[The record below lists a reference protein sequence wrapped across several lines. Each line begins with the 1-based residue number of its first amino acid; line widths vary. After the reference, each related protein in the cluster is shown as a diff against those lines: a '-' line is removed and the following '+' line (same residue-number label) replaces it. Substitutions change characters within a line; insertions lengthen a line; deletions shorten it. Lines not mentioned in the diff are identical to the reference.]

1 MPQPIESPYYTH
13 SQHPVSNAVGT
24 VVSAT
29 TYHQQ
34 FTPFHTTSSYRSKQV
49 VSAASSAKQYMTTAT
64 MMTNDGW
71 EVLSPCAVPMTSVSS
86 MTPVV
91 SSSLSAS
98 EESAGGS
105 AMACVSPFRSTSA
118 YMSGMQGNGLL
129 AMATPMQTAGFGAI
143 AQTAAAAYAAQSPL
157 FAATTAPAR
166 SIDLANIINFY
177 TTAEE
182 LMAEKLSWGE
192 AQITTYGRPDDGPS
206 IGELTPVGDA
216 VLPLVACV
224 IAYAACKIRRKIT
237 LKKASAL

>member
-34 FTPFHTTSSYRSKQV
+34 FTPFHTTSSFRSHHI
-49 VSAASSAKQYMTTAT
+49 VSPAGDYKKTAT
-64 MMTNDGW
+64 MNAEEGW

>member
-34 FTPFHTTSSYRSKQV
+34 FTPFHTTSSFRSHHI
-49 VSAASSAKQYMTTAT
+49 VSPAGDYKKTAT
-64 MMTNDGW
+64 MNAEEGW

-129 AMATPMQTAGFGAI
+129 AMATPMQTAGIGTI
-143 AQTAAAAYAAQSPL
+143 VQTYAVQSPL
-157 FAATTAPAR
+157 LAATAAPAR

-177 TTAEE
+177 TTAEDI
-182 LMAEKLSWGE
+182 MAEKLSWGE

-216 VLPLVACV
+216 VLPLMACV
-224 IAYAACKIRRKIT
+224 IAYAAYKIRRKIT

>member
-1 MPQPIESPYYTH
+1 MP
-13 SQHPVSNAVGT
+13 
-24 VVSAT
+24 
-29 TYHQQ
+29 TYSYNPQ

-49 VSAASSAKQYMTTAT
+49 ASAASSAKQYMTTAT

-91 SSSLSAS
+91 SSPLSAA
-98 EESAGGS
+98 EESAAEG

-118 YMSGMQGNGLL
+118 YMSGVQGNGLL
-129 AMATPMQTAGFGAI
+129 AMATPMQTAGIGTI
-143 AQTAAAAYAAQSPL
+143 VQTYAAQSPL

-224 IAYAACKIRRKIT
+224 IAYAACKIRKKIT
-237 LKKASAL
+237 LKKARAL

>member
-13 SQHPVSNAVGT
+13 SLHPVSNAVGT

-34 FTPFHTTSSYRSKQV
+34 FTPFHTTSSFRSHHI
-49 VSAASSAKQYMTTAT
+49 VSPAGDYKKTAT
-64 MMTNDGW
+64 MNAEEGW

>member
-49 VSAASSAKQYMTTAT
+49 ASAASSAKQYMTTAT

-91 SSSLSAS
+91 SSPLSAA
-98 EESAGGS
+98 EESAAEG

-118 YMSGMQGNGLL
+118 YMSGVQGNGLL
-129 AMATPMQTAGFGAI
+129 AMATPMQIAGIGTI
-143 AQTAAAAYAAQSPL
+143 VQTYAVQSPL
-157 FAATTAPAR
+157 LAATAAPAR

-224 IAYAACKIRRKIT
+224 IAYAAYKIRRKIT

>member
-91 SSSLSAS
+91 SSSLSAA
-98 EESAGGS
+98 EESAAEG

-118 YMSGMQGNGLL
+118 YMSGVQGNGLL
-129 AMATPMQTAGFGAI
+129 AMATPMQTVGIGTI
-143 AQTAAAAYAAQSPL
+143 VQTYAVQSPL
-157 FAATTAPAR
+157 LATTTAPAR

-224 IAYAACKIRRKIT
+224 IAYAAYKIRKKIT
-237 LKKASAL
+237 LKKARAL

>member
-34 FTPFHTTSSYRSKQV
+34 FTPFHTTSSFRSHHI
-49 VSAASSAKQYMTTAT
+49 VSPAGDYKKTAT
-64 MMTNDGW
+64 MNAEEGW

-91 SSSLSAS
+91 SSSLSAA
-98 EESAGGS
+98 EESAAGS

-129 AMATPMQTAGFGAI
+129 AMATPMQTAGIGTI
-143 AQTAAAAYAAQSPL
+143 VQTCAVQSPL
-157 FAATTAPAR
+157 LATTTAPAR

-224 IAYAACKIRRKIT
+224 IAYAAYKIRRKIT
-237 LKKASAL
+237 LKKARAL

>member
-49 VSAASSAKQYMTTAT
+49 ASAAGDYKKTAT
-64 MMTNDGW
+64 MNAEEGW

-98 EESAGGS
+98 EESAAGS

-118 YMSGMQGNGLL
+118 YMSGVQGNGLL
-129 AMATPMQTAGFGAI
+129 AMATPMQTAGIGTI
-143 AQTAAAAYAAQSPL
+143 VQTCAVQSPL
-157 FAATTAPAR
+157 LATTTAPAR

-224 IAYAACKIRRKIT
+224 IAYAAYKIRRKIT
-237 LKKASAL
+237 LKKARAL

>member
-34 FTPFHTTSSYRSKQV
+34 FTPFHTTSSFRSHHI
-49 VSAASSAKQYMTTAT
+49 VSPAGDYKKTAT
-64 MMTNDGW
+64 MNAEEGW

-129 AMATPMQTAGFGAI
+129 AMATPMQTAGIGTI
-143 AQTAAAAYAAQSPL
+143 VQTYAAQSPL
-157 FAATTAPAR
+157 LAATTAPAR

>member
-34 FTPFHTTSSYRSKQV
+34 FTPFHTTSSFRSHHI
-49 VSAASSAKQYMTTAT
+49 VSPAGDYKKTAT
-64 MMTNDGW
+64 MNAEEGW

-98 EESAGGS
+98 EESAAGS

-224 IAYAACKIRRKIT
+224 IAYAAYKIRRKIT
-237 LKKASAL
+237 LKKARAL

>member
-34 FTPFHTTSSYRSKQV
+34 FTPFHTTSSFRSHHI
-49 VSAASSAKQYMTTAT
+49 VSPAGEYKKTAT
-64 MMTNDGW
+64 MNLEDGW
-71 EVLSPCAVPMTSVSS
+71 EALSPCAVPMTSVSS
-86 MTPVV
+86 MTSVV
-91 SSSLSAS
+91 SSSRSAS
-98 EESAGGS
+98 EESAAEGV
-105 AMACVSPFRSTSA
+105 MACISPFRSTSA

-157 FAATTAPAR
+157 WAATTAPAR

-224 IAYAACKIRRKIT
+224 IAYAAYKIRRKIT

>member
-34 FTPFHTTSSYRSKQV
+34 FTPFHTTSSFRSHHI
-49 VSAASSAKQYMTTAT
+49 VSPAGDYKKTAT
-64 MMTNDGW
+64 MNAEEGW

-129 AMATPMQTAGFGAI
+129 AMATPMQTAGIGTI
-143 AQTAAAAYAAQSPL
+143 VQTYAVQSPL
-157 FAATTAPAR
+157 LAATAAPAR

-177 TTAEE
+177 TTAEDI
-182 LMAEKLSWGE
+182 MAEKLSWGE

-216 VLPLVACV
+216 VLPLMACV
-224 IAYAACKIRRKIT
+224 IAYAAYKIRRKIT
-237 LKKASAL
+237 LKKARAL

>member
-49 VSAASSAKQYMTTAT
+49 ASAASSAKQYMTTAT

-91 SSSLSAS
+91 SSPLSAA
-98 EESAGGS
+98 EESAAEG

-118 YMSGMQGNGLL
+118 YMSGVQGNGLL
-129 AMATPMQTAGFGAI
+129 AMATPMQIAGIGTI
-143 AQTAAAAYAAQSPL
+143 VQTYAVQSPL
-157 FAATTAPAR
+157 LAATAAPAR

-224 IAYAACKIRRKIT
+224 IAYAAYKIRRKIT
-237 LKKASAL
+237 LKKARAL

>member
-34 FTPFHTTSSYRSKQV
+34 FTPFHTTSSFRSHHI
-49 VSAASSAKQYMTTAT
+49 VSPAGEYKKTAT
-64 MMTNDGW
+64 MNAEEGW

-105 AMACVSPFRSTSA
+105 AMVCVSPFRSTSA
-118 YMSGMQGNGLL
+118 YMSGVQGNGLL

-157 FAATTAPAR
+157 WAATTAPAR

-224 IAYAACKIRRKIT
+224 IAYAAYKIRRKIT

>member
-118 YMSGMQGNGLL
+118 YMSGVQGNGLL

-143 AQTAAAAYAAQSPL
+143 AQTAAVAYAAGCHDSACAQHRLGEHYQFLHHGGGTHGGETIVGRSANHYLWSPRRRTFYRGVNPCRRCCL
-157 FAATTAPAR
+157 APR
-166 SIDLANIINFY
+166 GMRDS
-177 TTAEE
+177 
-182 LMAEKLSWGE
+182 
-192 AQITTYGRPDDGPS
+192 
-206 IGELTPVGDA
+206 
-216 VLPLVACV
+216 
-224 IAYAACKIRRKIT
+224 IRRI
-237 LKKASAL
+237 

>member
-1 MPQPIESPYYTH
+1 MPQPIESLYYTH

-34 FTPFHTTSSYRSKQV
+34 FAPFHTTSSFRSHHI
-49 VSAASSAKQYMTTAT
+49 VSPAWDYKKTAT

-71 EVLSPCAVPMTSVSS
+71 EVLSSCAVPMTSVSS

-98 EESAGGS
+98 EESAAGS

-129 AMATPMQTAGFGAI
+129 AMATPMQTAGIGTI
-143 AQTAAAAYAAQSPL
+143 VQTYAAQSPL
-157 FAATTAPAR
+157 LAATTAPAR

-224 IAYAACKIRRKIT
+224 IAYAAYKIRRKIT

>member
-49 VSAASSAKQYMTTAT
+49 VSAAGDYKKTAT
-64 MMTNDGW
+64 MNAEEGW

-143 AQTAAAAYAAQSPL
+143 AQTAAAAYAAQSPF

-224 IAYAACKIRRKIT
+224 IAYAAYKIRRKIT
-237 LKKASAL
+237 LKKARAL

>member
-1 MPQPIESPYYTH
+1 M
-13 SQHPVSNAVGT
+13 NAEE
-24 VVSAT
+24 
-29 TYHQQ
+29 
-34 FTPFHTTSSYRSKQV
+34 
-49 VSAASSAKQYMTTAT
+49 
-64 MMTNDGW
+64 GW

-118 YMSGMQGNGLL
+118 YMSGVQGNGLL
-129 AMATPMQTAGFGAI
+129 AMATPMQMAGFGAI
-143 AQTAAAAYAAQSPL
+143 AQTAAAACAAQSPL
-157 FAATTAPAR
+157 LAATTAPTR

>member
-49 VSAASSAKQYMTTAT
+49 ASAASSAKQYMTTAT

-91 SSSLSAS
+91 SSPLSAA
-98 EESAGGS
+98 EESAAEG

-118 YMSGMQGNGLL
+118 YMSGVQGNGLL
-129 AMATPMQTAGFGAI
+129 AMATPMQTAGIGTI
-143 AQTAAAAYAAQSPL
+143 VQTYAVQSPL
-157 FAATTAPAR
+157 LATTTAPAR

-224 IAYAACKIRRKIT
+224 IAYAAYKIRKKIT
-237 LKKASAL
+237 LKKARAL

>member
-34 FTPFHTTSSYRSKQV
+34 FTPFHTTSSFRSHHI
-49 VSAASSAKQYMTTAT
+49 VSPAGDYKKTAT
-64 MMTNDGW
+64 MNAEEGW

-129 AMATPMQTAGFGAI
+129 AMATPMQTAGIGTI
-143 AQTAAAAYAAQSPL
+143 VQTYAAQSPL
-157 FAATTAPAR
+157 LAATTAPAR

-224 IAYAACKIRRKIT
+224 IAYAAYKIRKKIT
-237 LKKASAL
+237 LKKARAL

>member
-91 SSSLSAS
+91 SSSLSAA
-98 EESAGGS
+98 EESAAEG

-118 YMSGMQGNGLL
+118 YMSGVQGNGLL
-129 AMATPMQTAGFGAI
+129 AMATPMQTAGIGTI
-143 AQTAAAAYAAQSPL
+143 VQTCAVQSPL
-157 FAATTAPAR
+157 LATTTAPAR

-224 IAYAACKIRRKIT
+224 IAYAAYKIRRKIT
-237 LKKASAL
+237 LKKARAL

>member
-34 FTPFHTTSSYRSKQV
+34 FTPFHTTSSFRSHHI
-49 VSAASSAKQYMTTAT
+49 VSPAGDSKTTAT
-64 MMTNDGW
+64 MRTNDGW

-91 SSSLSAS
+91 SSSLSAA
-98 EESAGGS
+98 EESAAGS

-118 YMSGMQGNGLL
+118 YMSGVQGNGLL
-129 AMATPMQTAGFGAI
+129 AMATPMQTAGIGTI
-143 AQTAAAAYAAQSPL
+143 VQTCAVQSPL
-157 FAATTAPAR
+157 LATTTAPAR

-224 IAYAACKIRRKIT
+224 IAYAAYKIRRKIT
-237 LKKASAL
+237 LKKARAL

>member
-1 MPQPIESPYYTH
+1 
-13 SQHPVSNAVGT
+13 
-24 VVSAT
+24 
-29 TYHQQ
+29 
-34 FTPFHTTSSYRSKQV
+34 
-49 VSAASSAKQYMTTAT
+49 

-91 SSSLSAS
+91 SSSLSAA
-98 EESAGGS
+98 EESAAEG

-118 YMSGMQGNGLL
+118 YMSGVQGNGLL
-129 AMATPMQTAGFGAI
+129 AMATPMQTVGIGTI
-143 AQTAAAAYAAQSPL
+143 VQTYAVQSPL
-157 FAATTAPAR
+157 LATTTAPAR

-224 IAYAACKIRRKIT
+224 IAYAAYKIRKKIT
-237 LKKASAL
+237 LKKARAL

>member
-13 SQHPVSNAVGT
+13 SLHPVSNAVGT

-34 FTPFHTTSSYRSKQV
+34 FTPFHTTSSFRSHHI
-49 VSAASSAKQYMTTAT
+49 VSPAGDYKKTAT
-64 MMTNDGW
+64 MNAEEGW

-182 LMAEKLSWGE
+182 LMAEKLS
-192 AQITTYGRPDDGPS
+192 
-206 IGELTPVGDA
+206 
-216 VLPLVACV
+216 
-224 IAYAACKIRRKIT
+224 
-237 LKKASAL
+237 

>member
-34 FTPFHTTSSYRSKQV
+34 FTPFHTTSSFRSHHI
-49 VSAASSAKQYMTTAT
+49 VSPAGDYKKTAT
-64 MMTNDGW
+64 MNAEEGW

-91 SSSLSAS
+91 SSSLSAA
-98 EESAGGS
+98 EESAAEG

-118 YMSGMQGNGLL
+118 YMSGVQGNGLL

-157 FAATTAPAR
+157 LATTTAPTR

-224 IAYAACKIRRKIT
+224 IAYAAYKIRRKIT
-237 LKKASAL
+237 LKKARAL

>member
-1 MPQPIESPYYTH
+1 
-13 SQHPVSNAVGT
+13 
-24 VVSAT
+24 
-29 TYHQQ
+29 
-34 FTPFHTTSSYRSKQV
+34 
-49 VSAASSAKQYMTTAT
+49 

-86 MTPVV
+86 MTSVV

-98 EESAGGS
+98 EESAAGS

-129 AMATPMQTAGFGAI
+129 AMATPMQTAGIGTI
-143 AQTAAAAYAAQSPL
+143 VQTYAVQSPL
-157 FAATTAPAR
+157 LATTTAPAR

-224 IAYAACKIRRKIT
+224 IAYAAYKIRRKIT
-237 LKKASAL
+237 LKKARAL

>member
-34 FTPFHTTSSYRSKQV
+34 FTPFHTTSSFRSHHI
-49 VSAASSAKQYMTTAT
+49 VSPAGDYKKTAT
-64 MMTNDGW
+64 MNAEEGW

-118 YMSGMQGNGLL
+118 YMSGVQGNGLL
-129 AMATPMQTAGFGAI
+129 AMATPMQMAGFGAI
-143 AQTAAAAYAAQSPL
+143 AQTAAAACAAQSPL
-157 FAATTAPAR
+157 LAATTAPTR